1 MTGPALPHGPHGLHA
16 LPARPVRPVHG
27 HQTFVPF
34 VSEVHTS

>member
-1 MTGPALPHGPHGLHA
+1 MTGPALPHGSHGQHG

>member
-1 MTGPALPHGPHGLHA
+1 MTGPALPHGSHGQHGLH
-16 LPARPVRPVHG
+16 ARPVRPVHG